1 MFTCFFW
8 HERHNVRFGLEIQ
21 YLEYFFICFA
31 ILKVFKNREG
41 NYYQI
46 ICLTLLRLLSFLVLF
61 LNGSVI
67 KPMEIWHIVM
77 PIMLVSILFLS
88 VQIIRKDFP
97 LLGKKR

>member
-8 HERHNVRFGLEIQ
+8 HERHNVKFGSEIQ

-31 ILKVFKNREG
+31 ILNVFKNREG

-46 ICLTLLRLLSFLVLF
+46 IFLAFLRLLSFLVLF

-67 KPMEIWHIVM
+67 KTYGE
-77 PIMLVSILFLS
+77 LVHNYAYYAYLNCVFERTDYQKRLS
-88 VQIIRKDFP
+88 FA
-97 LLGKKR
+97 